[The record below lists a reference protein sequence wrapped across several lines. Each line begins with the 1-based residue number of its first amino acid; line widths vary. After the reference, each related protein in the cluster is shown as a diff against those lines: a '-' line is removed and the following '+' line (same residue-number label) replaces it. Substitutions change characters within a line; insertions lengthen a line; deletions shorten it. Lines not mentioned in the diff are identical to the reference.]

1 MIDNH
6 FEYLNDG
13 GHLLR
18 KINDRYHRQV
28 KSIIQSRYEKH
39 LWKDDAKADQL
50 EEELLKKIKDRL
62 SPIELVDIIL
72 KNEKY

>member
-1 MIDNH
+1 M
-6 FEYLNDG
+6 
-13 GHLLR
+13 R

-28 KSIIQSRYEKH
+28 KSIIQNRYEKH
-39 LWKDDAKADQL
+39 LWKDDEKADQL
-50 EEELLKKIKDRL
+50 EKELSKKIKDRL